1 MNNKIKA
8 VYLPTE
14 DDNPV
19 TVPFLVTPKGAI
31 YKHSAGGE
39 FRRKIKKGC
48 VPQHL
53 YVTVS
58 NDVEP
63 IKEGDWVIETQEG
76 QSPAAVQITN
86 IEYELATDIQRKII
100 ATTDP
105 KLLKEHDDNVP
116 YLKMRSTGIAKIQ
129 ESFIK
134 EFVTNPD
141 GEWEVEYSWLQ
152 SCVDA
157 PSGHIYELK
166 LNQDNTVNITSVKER
181 GITITSVKE
190 KMYSLEQI
198 RLTFQ
203 AGARRGYCQRS
214 IMSNIG
220 ATCEEPD
227 EEDWI
232 KENL

>member
-105 KLLKEHDDNVP
+105 KLINDKGGMFKTLTQSVPQVQQSFLKEYV
-116 YLKMRSTGIAKIQ
+116 A
-129 ESFIK
+129 
-134 EFVTNPD
+134 NPD
-141 GEWEVEYSWLQ
+141 GEFEVEYSWLQ

-220 ATCEEPD
+220 ATCEEPN